1 MENFMT
7 NREKLEDLLLDI
19 FLLEPEEFRFD
30 LSRDEVETWD
40 SLAVVSVAV
49 GIKETF
55 GYHLTPEEA
64 TSVLSVQDIMDIL
77 QGRGISFSE

>member
-1 MENFMT
+1 MEIFMT
-7 NREKLEDLLLDI
+7 NREILEDLLLDI

-30 LSRDEVETWD
+30 LSRDEVESWD
-40 SLAVVSVAV
+40 SLAIVSVAV

-64 TSVLSVQDIMDIL
+64 TSVLSVQDIMDFL
-77 QGRGISFSE
+77 ESRGISFSE

>member
-19 FLLEPEEFRFD
+19 FLLEPDEFRFD

-55 GYHLTPEEA
+55 GYHFTPEEA
-64 TSVLSVQDIMDIL
+64 TSALSVQGIMDIL
-77 QGRGISFSE
+77 ESRGISFSE

>member
-1 MENFMT
+1 MT
-7 NREKLEDLLLDI
+7 NREKLEDLLIDI

-55 GYHLTPEEA
+55 GYHFTPEEA
-64 TSVLSVQDIMDIL
+64 TSVLSVQHIMDIL
-77 QGRGISFSE
+77 ESRGISFAE